1 MNTQIEKLVEN
12 IERIIVGKRNAVIMV
27 IIAML
32 SEGHILIEDVPGVG
46 KTRLVSA
53 LASSVDG
60 HFNRIQLTPD
70 IMPSDIVGFS
80 MVDRQTGELNYKA
93 GAAMCNFLLAD
104 EINRASPKA
113 QSSLLEVMEE
123 HQISLDGKTMA
134 LPSPFM
140 VLATQNPVETYGTYH
155 LPEAATQNPV
165 ETYGTYHLPEA
176 QMDRFLMKIS
186 MGYPSPEEELD
197 IISRSETNAF
207 SQKLNAVMSLEDV
220 KMHIE
225 EVKKIHCKDSVKK
238 YIVDLLNATRN
249 SGLITL
255 GASPRA
261 GIAMLRAAKAA
272 AYIMGRDY
280 VVPDDI
286 KYVMPSVVSHRLML
300 SIQGK
305 SAFANAE
312 EVLNEAVKSVA
323 VPVQ

>member
-1 MNTQIEKLVEN
+1 MNTQIEQLIEN
-12 IERIIVGKRNAVIMV
+12 IEKIIVGKRSSVVMV
-27 IIAML
+27 ITAML
-32 SEGHILIEDVPGVG
+32 SQGHILIEDVPGVG

-80 MVDRQTGELNYKA
+80 MVDRNTGELQYKA

-123 HQISLDGKTMA
+123 HQISLDGRTMV

-140 VLATQNPVETYGTYH
+140 VL
-155 LPEAATQNPV
+155 ATQNPV

-197 IISRSETNAF
+197 IISRSETGTF
-207 SQKLNAVMSLEDV
+207 SQKLDAVMSLEDV
-220 KMHIE
+220 SRHIE
-225 EVKKIHCKDSVKK
+225 AVKNIHCKDSVKR

-249 SGLITL
+249 SDLISL

-261 GIAMLRAAKAA
+261 GIALLRASKAY
-272 AYIMGRDY
+272 AYIMGRNY
-280 VVPDDI
+280 VVPDDVR
-286 KYVMPSVVSHRLML
+286 YVMPSVIAHRLML

-305 SAFANAE
+305 SAFVNAE
-312 EVLNEAVKSVA
+312 DVLQEAVKTVV

>member
-1 MNTQIEKLVEN
+1 MNQQIELLIAN
-12 IERIIVGKRNAVIMV
+12 IEKIIVGKKISIIKVIV
-27 IIAML
+27 ALL

-53 LASSVDG
+53 LANSVDG
-60 HFNRIQLTPD
+60 QFNRIQLTPD

-80 MVDRQTGELNYKA
+80 MIDPQTKEFTYKT

-123 HQISLDGKTMA
+123 HQISLDGRTMD

-140 VLATQNPVETYGTYH
+140 VL
-155 LPEAATQNPV
+155 ATQNPV

-186 MGYPSPEEELD
+186 MGYPTMEEELD
-197 IISRSETNAF
+197 IISRSESDTF
-207 SQKLNAVMSLEDV
+207 TEKLTAVMTIEDIRF
-220 KMHIE
+220 HIA
-225 EVKKIHCKDSVKK
+225 EVKKVQCAESIKK
-238 YIVDLLNATRN
+238 YIVNLLNASRN
-249 SGLITL
+249 SSLVRL

-261 GIAMLRAAKAA
+261 GIALLKASKA
-272 AYIMGRDY
+272 FAYIYGRNY
-280 VVPDDI
+280 VVPDD
-286 KYVMPSVVSHRLML
+286 VRNMMTAVLSHRLIL
-300 SIQGK
+300 SPKGK
-305 SAFANAE
+305 SSFSTPE
-312 EVLNEAVKSVA
+312 EVMTAIAGTVA